1 MSGPEIFRDV
11 EQNSDAWKQLRS
23 GIPTASEFKDLL
35 AKGEGKSRRSLM
47 RRLAGERVT
56 GEPESMF
63 ENAAILRGHAME
75 DEARRTYALVADLPA
90 PLEQVAFVK
99 NFGSGCSP
107 DSLIG
112 TDGGLEIKTAK
123 PSILIDIFERDQVPT
138 EHIAQIQG
146 SMWITE
152 RAWWDVCIYYPRMPT
167 FIRRVHRDAAYIA
180 NLAREVRQ
188 FQEELDALVDRIKRW
203 D

>member
-1 MSGPEIFRDV
+1 MPLEIFRDI
-11 EQNSDAWKQLRS
+11 EQNSEEWKRLRA

-35 AKGEGKSRRSLM
+35 AKGEGKTRKALM

-75 DEARRTYALVADLPA
+75 DEARRTYALVADLSA

-112 TDGGLEIKTAK
+112 TVGGLEIKTAK

-167 FIRRVHRDAAYIA
+167 FIRRVHRDAEYIA
-180 NLAREVRQ
+180 KLAREVAEFNR
-188 FQEELDALVDRIKRW
+188 ELDALVERIRKW
-203 D
+203 G

>member
-1 MSGPEIFRDV
+1 MTIEIFRDI
-11 EQNSDAWKQLRS
+11 EQNSDEWKRLRA
-23 GIPTASEFKDLL
+23 GIPTASEFKELL

-56 GEPESMF
+56 GEAEATF
-63 ENAAILRGHAME
+63 ENAATQRGHLLE
-75 DEARRTYALVADLPA
+75 DDARRTYALVADLPA

-112 TDGGLEIKTAK
+112 DVGGLEIKTAK
-123 PSILIDIFERDQVPT
+123 PSVLIDIFERDQVPT
-138 EHIAQIQG
+138 EHIAQVQG

-152 RAWWDVCIYYPRMPT
+152 RAWWDVCIFWPKMPT
-167 FIRRVHRDAAYIA
+167 FVRRVQRDTAYIA
-180 NLAREVRQ
+180 NLAREVAEFNR
-188 FQEELDALVDRIKRW
+188 ELDALVERVRKW
-203 D
+203 G

>member
-1 MSGPEIFRDV
+1 MPVEIFRDI
-11 EQNSDAWKQLRS
+11 EQNGDEWKRLRA
-23 GIPTASEFKDLL
+23 GIPTASEFSALL

-56 GEPESMF
+56 GEPEATF
-63 ENAAILRGHAME
+63 ENANTARGHLLE
-75 DEARRTYALVADLPA
+75 DDARRTYALVADLPA

-112 TDGGLEIKTAK
+112 TVGGLEIKTAK
-123 PSILIDIFERDQVPT
+123 PSVLIDIFERDQVPT
-138 EHIAQIQG
+138 EHVAQIQG

-152 RAWWDVCIYYPRMPT
+152 RAWWDIAIYWPKMPM
-167 FIRRVHRDAAYIA
+167 FVRRVQRDTAYIA
-180 NLAREVRQ
+180 NLAREVAEFNR
-188 FQEELDALVDRIKRW
+188 ELDALVERIRKW
-203 D
+203 G

>member
-1 MSGPEIFRDV
+1 MPVEIFRDI
-11 EQNSDAWKQLRS
+11 EQNSEEWKRLRA

-35 AKGEGKSRRSLM
+35 AKGEGKTRKALM

-90 PLEQVAFVK
+90 PLEQIAFVK

-112 TDGGLEIKTAK
+112 TDGGLELKTAK
-123 PSILIDIFERDQVPT
+123 PSVLIDIFERDQVPT
-138 EHIAQIQG
+138 EHIAQVQG

-152 RAWWDVCIYYPRMPT
+152 RGWWDFVAYWPGMPL
-167 FIRRVHRDAAYIA
+167 FVRRVRRDPAYIA
-180 NLAREVRQ
+180 NLAREVKA
-188 FQEELDALVDRIKRW
+188 FQDELADLVERIRKW
-203 D
+203 G